1 MNRTMIESGIQLNNI
16 EKVIPERSSLI
27 EQFKNVK
34 QFMGIRL
41 AKETEK

>member
-1 MNRTMIESGIQLNNI
+1 MIDSGIQFSNV

-27 EQFKNVK
+27 EQFKNLR
-34 QFMGIRL
+34 QFMGIKL